1 MSSGFFQMG
10 ISKESAKWTAFTCFG
25 TFKST
30 ILSMGLKTPP
40 NSFQLHMDKVLKD
53 LTFKSVLCN
62 MDNLF
67 LCLIVLNNIY
77 KTYMKSLVGLNP
89 QA

>member
-1 MSSGFFQMG
+1 MG
-10 ISKESAKWTAFTCFG
+10 ISKESAKLTAFTCFG
-25 TFKST
+25 TFKSI

-40 NSFQLHMDKVLKD
+40 NSFQSLMDKVSRD

-62 MDNLF
+62 MDDVF

-77 KTYMKSLVGLNP
+77 KTYMKSLVGWNP

>member
-10 ISKESAKWTAFTCFG
+10 ISKESAKLTAFTCFG

-62 MDNLF
+62 IDDVF
-67 LCLIVLNNIY
+67 CV
-77 KTYMKSLVGLNP
+77 
-89 QA
+89 